1 MNQKRLISRCL
12 ILTIP
17 IYAASMLGFS
27 IINTSSSL
35 ESELDK
41 TWSKAKVFTG
51 EETLMHGH
59 NKGGEHD
66 KLVISIPH
74 STLEPTVYISVLDAS
89 GVEHFTSESTP
100 RYRCDHTN
108 GRLEVWL
115 GEKTTSANW
124 HMNIRYAVV
133 IKE

>member
-51 EETLMHGH
+51 EE
-59 NKGGEHD
+59 
-66 KLVISIPH
+66 
-74 STLEPTVYISVLDAS
+74 TLEPTVYISVLDAS